1 MWVQGVGV
9 FGQLFWPWG
18 TAIPTE
24 LVSPHTRLR
33 DENLNNGIFEN
44 SPSLVPEGARSGGH
58 ESTRTLESFR
68 SEFAANL

>member
-1 MWVQGVGV
+1 MLVPGVGV
-9 FGQLFWPWG
+9 FDQLFWPC

-24 LVSPHTRLR
+24 LVPPHTRLR
-33 DENLNNGIFEN
+33 DENLNNEIFEN

-58 ESTRTLESFR
+58 ESTGTLESFR